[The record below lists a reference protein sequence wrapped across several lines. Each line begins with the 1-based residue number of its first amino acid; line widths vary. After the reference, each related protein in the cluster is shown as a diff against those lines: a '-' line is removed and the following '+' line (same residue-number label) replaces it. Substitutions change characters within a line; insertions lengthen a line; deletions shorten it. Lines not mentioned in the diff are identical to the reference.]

1 MVIRL
6 LIGLAMTLL
15 LLSAPARAEE
25 LVVGMPTT
33 ARPFTIIGPDGR
45 LSGFNAELAEML
57 CRSLGATCR
66 IEPAPFP
73 QMLAGIAEGRF
84 QLGIGNVLRT
94 PEREKQMLFSR
105 TIWRSTTSLIAAS
118 TQPLLPPAEAVR
130 RHSVCVVQKTL
141 QANWASTLA
150 AANVVPEAGFKAVFE
165 GLLAGRCSLALMP
178 TVNALE
184 FLSSAD
190 GAGYDYY
197 GPPLDEPALSGT
209 VHIVLPLG
217 RGALRDA
224 VDEALE
230 RMMLDGSYR
239 ALVSRY
245 FPFDI
250 L

>member
-6 LIGLAMTLL
+6 VIGLAMLL
-15 LLSAPARAEE
+15 LLSAPAQAVE

-33 ARPFTIIGPDGR
+33 ARPFTTVGPDGR
-45 LSGFNAELAEML
+45 LSGFNADLAEML
-57 CRSLGATCR
+57 CRALPADCR

-73 QMLAGIAEGRF
+73 KLLAGIAEGRF
-84 QLGIGNVLRT
+84 DMGIGNVLKT
-94 PEREKQMLFSR
+94 PERERQMLFSR
-105 TIWRSTTSLIAAS
+105 PIWRSTSSLIAAKG
-118 TQPLLPPAEAVR
+118 QAVMPPDEAVR
-130 RHSVCVVQKTL
+130 RHPVCVVQNTQ
-141 QANWASTLA
+141 QAAWVGRLA

-165 GLLAGRCSLALMP
+165 GLRAGRCALALMP

-184 FLSSAD
+184 FLTSAD
-190 GAGYDYY
+190 GAGFDYH
-197 GPPLDEPALSGT
+197 GPPLDEPSLGGT
-209 VHIVLPLG
+209 VHIVLPPD

-224 VDEALE
+224 VDAALE

-239 ALVSRY
+239 ALISRY